1 MVFDTRL
8 LTGVGVLAAVTET
21 GNFAR
26 AAEMLGLTPSGV
38 SRAVARLEA
47 RVGVRLFDRNPRE
60 VSLTEEGRRFHAQ
73 VLPLLAGLDEAA
85 AEAAGAAAVV
95 SGRLRVSV
103 DPWFART
110 VLAAG
115 LHRFLARYPLLS
127 VDFSTSNYREE
138 MMTGVDV
145 AVRFGPPDASS
156 LIVRK
161 LLETPILTVAAPAY
175 LERHG
180 EPRSP
185 HDLVHHEALLFRDP
199 QTGLPFP
206 WEFHQGGEIVEVK
219 VSGRL
224 VLDDPSVA
232 VAACVAGQG
241 IFQSLAI
248 GLAPFLARG
257 ELVRVLP
264 EWSEELFP
272 LYAYHPSRHL
282 PPAKVRAFL
291 DFIQDIAVRS

>member
-8 LTGVGVLAAVTET
+8 LTGVGVLAAVTEA

-47 RVGVRLFDRNPRE
+47 RVGVRLFDRNPRD

-73 VLPLLAGLDEAA
+73 VMPLLAGLDEAA

-95 SGRLRVSV
+95 RGRLRATV
-103 DPWFART
+103 DPWFARM
-110 VLAAG
+110 VLASK
-115 LHRFLARYPLLS
+115 LQQFLVRYPLLS
-127 VDFSTSNYREE
+127 VDLSTSNYRQD
-138 MMTGVDV
+138 MMAGVDV
-145 AVRFGPPDASS
+145 AVRFGPPDESS

-161 LLETPILTVAAPAY
+161 LLETRVLTVAAPAY
-175 LERHG
+175 LEKYG
-180 EPRSP
+180 QPQSP
-185 HDLVHHEALLFRDP
+185 QDLVHHEALLFRDP

-206 WEFHQGGEIVEVK
+206 WEFRRGGEVEDVK

-232 VAACVAGQG
+232 IAACLAGQG
-241 IFQSLAI
+241 IFQSLAV
-248 GLAPFLARG
+248 GLAPLLSRG
-257 ELVRVLP
+257 ELIQILP

-282 PPAKVRAFL
+282 PPAKVRALL
-291 DFIQDIAVRS
+291 DFIQEIAVGA

>member
-8 LTGVGVLAAVTET
+8 LTGVGVMAAVTEA

-26 AAEMLGLTPSGV
+26 AAEILGLTPSGV

-47 RVGVRLFDRNPRE
+47 RVGIRLFDRNPRD
-60 VSLTEEGRRFHAQ
+60 VSLTEEGRRFHARVMP
-73 VLPLLAGLDEAA
+73 VLADLDEAA
-85 AEAAGAAAVV
+85 AEAAGAAAEVR
-95 SGRLRVSV
+95 GRLRVSV
-103 DPWFART
+103 DPWFARM
-110 VLAAG
+110 VLAPE
-115 LHRFLARYPLLS
+115 LQRFLARYPLLS

-156 LIVRK
+156 LIARK
-161 LLETPILTVAAPAY
+161 LLETRVLTVAAPAY
-175 LERHG
+175 LARHG

-199 QTGLPFP
+199 QTGLPFA
-206 WEFHQGGEIVEVK
+206 WEFKRGGEAIKVK
-219 VSGRL
+219 VTSRL
-224 VLDDPSVA
+224 VMDDPSVA
-232 VAACVAGQG
+232 VSACLTGQG
-241 IFQSLAI
+241 FFQSLAI
-248 GLAPFLARG
+248 GLAPFLSRG
-257 ELVRVLP
+257 ELVQVLP
-264 EWSEELFP
+264 DWSEELYP

-291 DFIQDIAVRS
+291 DFIQESAV